1 MTCRPF
7 ILSFTC
13 LYGILIVLV
22 SGCANP
28 VPPNGGDKDTAGPVI
43 VSIESEVL
51 KTGQKRVVIAFDENI
66 STSGVIL
73 TSPRIINPNASTLH
87 KTEQRVKRN
96 TLFLT
101 LPSYTQTIY
110 LSSTLVDLNEKNKF
124 KQPTLLLGNDTGEI
138 HIFIDETDAK
148 KKYNV
153 FIIKDSFI
161 EISEKKNPTQYH
173 FDGLKLTS
181 HLTYVIENDNN
192 NTIDNNERYNVF
204 YSTPRARDT
213 FSIGLYPST
222 KRYKNHYFTK
232 DNKHVVIGSP
242 FYEEWYNLDSLGNYN
257 DTLHFNH
264 YQENIFKNDLLLDTG
279 INTNRSFN
287 YENKY
292 QFGIVNSDTIQSTLG
307 YYGFNSK
314 SYSKKINQLYLDSS
328 KKSYINLGETNIQ
341 NLSDS
346 DVMVSIQNDKMHY
359 ITKLNKQSNKDI
371 ILPEGQYQIT
381 TWINIESIKEPYQ
394 KLNIDS
400 YNPKTKAL
408 FTESEV
414 FVLLE
419 KPLIIKKDIVN
430 TLILPKTGTY
440 NTGVTTK

>member
-1 MTCRPF
+1 MTSKYIIVPF
-7 ILSFTC
+7 AFLAIILVA
-13 LYGILIVLV
+13 LMN
-22 SGCANP
+22 GCANP
-28 VPPNGGDKDTAGPVI
+28 VTPSGGDKDTTGPVI
-43 VSIESEVL
+43 VSIESTIL
-51 KTGQKRVVIAFDENI
+51 KTGQKRVTIAFDENI
-66 STSGVIL
+66 STNGAIL
-73 TSPRIINPNASTLH
+73 TSPRILNPNASLLH

-101 LPSYTQTIY
+101 LPSYTQTVY

-138 HIFIDETDAK
+138 HISIDENDGK

-153 FIIKDSFI
+153 FITKDSFI
-161 EISEKKNPTQYH
+161 EISEKKTVQKYH
-173 FDGLKLTS
+173 FDGLKATS

-192 NTIDNNERYNVF
+192 NSIDNNERYNVF
-204 YSTPRARDT
+204 YSTPRTRDT
-213 FSIGLYPST
+213 FSVQLYPAT
-222 KRYKNHYFTK
+222 KRYKNHYSTTSDK
-232 DNKHVVIGSP
+232 NVIIGSP
-242 FYEEWYNLDSLGNYN
+242 FYEEWYGLKALENNN
-257 DTLHFNH
+257 DTLIFNRND
-264 YQENIFKNDLLLDTG
+264 ENIFRSDLGLDTG
-279 INTNRSFN
+279 IFTNRLFN
-287 YENKY
+287 YANKHLY
-292 QFGIVNSDTIQSTLG
+292 GLIHSDTIQSTLG
-307 YYGFNSK
+307 YYGFNSN
-314 SYSKKINQLYLDSS
+314 SYSKKIDPLYLDSS

-359 ITKLNKQSNKDI
+359 ITQLNKQSNKDI

-381 TWINIESIKEPYQ
+381 TWINIESINEPYQ

-400 YNPKTKAL
+400 YNPMTKAL

>member
-1 MTCRPF
+1 M
-7 ILSFTC
+7 
-13 LYGILIVLV
+13 

>member
-13 LYGILIVLV
+13 LFGILIVLI

-28 VPPNGGDKDTAGPVI
+28 VPPNGGDKDTAGPII

-66 STSGVIL
+66 STSGAIL

-138 HIFIDETDAK
+138 HISIDETDVK

-153 FIIKDSFI
+153 FILKDSFI
-161 EISEKKNPTQYH
+161 EISEKKNTTKYH

-279 INTNRSFN
+279 INTNRSFT

-292 QFGIVNSDTIQSTLG
+292 QFGILNSDTIKSTLG
-307 YYGFNSK
+307 YYGFNSTK
-314 SYSKKINQLYLDSS
+314 YSTVIHKGFQDSS
-328 KKSYINLGETNIQ
+328 KKTYLYLGKTNIQ
-341 NLSDS
+341 NSSDS
-346 DVMVSIQNDKMHY
+346 NVMVSIQNDKMHY
-359 ITKLNKQSNKDI
+359 ITTMYKQTNKDI
-371 ILPEGQYQIT
+371 VLPEGQYQIT
-381 TWINIESIKEPYQ
+381 SWINIESNEEPYQ

-400 YNPKTKAL
+400 YNPKTGKL
-408 FTESEV
+408 FSESEV
-414 FVLLE
+414 FLSLQ
-419 KPLIIKKDIVN
+419 KPLIVKKNIEN
-430 TLILPKTGTY
+430 TLILPKTGMY